1 MKNLIS
7 IGLLVLTNLSFAQS
21 ISTESPMDYS
31 SEPFGVFAVGMEKT
45 KILKTIDR
53 FMIGVNTRDK
63 IVFDD
68 FFLKA

>member
-45 KILKTIDR
+45 KILKTID
-53 FMIGVNTRDK
+53 K
-63 IVFDD
+63 P
-68 FFLKA
+68 